1 MPQFEILSLE
11 QAMIK
16 SATGRQAVIARE
28 YLGYIQQVSD
38 GQAGM
43 LQASEG
49 ETLTS
54 VRRRLGSA
62 AKLGGKDL
70 EMKRAGDELYFWI
83 RQEGPNPRR
92 RRTKRES

>member
-1 MPQFEILSLE
+1 MPQFEVLSLE

-28 YLGYIQQVSD
+28 YLGYIQQLSE
-38 GQAGM
+38 GEAGK

-49 ETLTS
+49 ETLAS
-54 VRRRLGSA
+54 VRRRLGAA

-70 EMKRAGDELYFWI
+70 VMKRVGDELYFWI
-83 RQEGPNPRR
+83 REEGASPRR
-92 RRTKRES
+92 RRTRRES

>member
-16 SATGRQAVIARE
+16 SATGRQAMIARE
-28 YLGYIQQVSD
+28 YLAYIQQLSE

-49 ETLTS
+49 ETLAS
-54 VRRRLGSA
+54 VRRRLGAA

-70 EMKRAGDELYFWI
+70 VMKRAGDELYFWI
-83 RQEGPNPRR
+83 RQESPRR
-92 RRTKRES
+92 RRRES